1 MKKQVH
7 IILEVDSDDPLM
19 LSDEFIKGDLISEL
33 SCASNHYNIISMIIQ
48 CPPSLRTDGERQH
61 FAECDA
67 KGNDFK

>member
-7 IILEVDSDDPLM
+7 LILEVESDDTLM

-33 SCASNHYNIISMIIQ
+33 SCASNRYNIISITTK

-61 FAECDA
+61 FAECGA
-67 KGNDFK
+67 KGN

>member
-7 IILEVDSDDPLM
+7 IVLEFDSDDPLM

-33 SCASNHYNIISMIIQ
+33 SCASNHYSIVSITTK

-67 KGNDFK
+67 KGDVS

>member
-33 SCASNHYNIISMIIQ
+33 SCAANRYNIISMIIQ
-48 CPPSLRTDGERQH
+48 CPPR
-61 FAECDA
+61 FAD
-67 KGNDFK
+67 